1 MANKTQPAATQA
13 SGGQSCGEDMS
24 GAARP
29 AVIFNPDAS
38 KADLVWWAMEE
49 LQALREW
56 VNLLACSKADVA
68 RDIDEIAAMVL
79 HRMDPVIGG
88 LEAAFEDG
96 RA

>member
-13 SGGQSCGEDMS
+13 RGGQSHGEAAH
-24 GAARP
+24 GAAHP

-56 VNLLACSKADVA
+56 VTLLACSKADVV
-68 RDIDEIAAMVL
+68 RDMNEIAAMVL

>member
-1 MANKTQPAATQA
+1 
-13 SGGQSCGEDMS
+13 MS

>member
-1 MANKTQPAATQA
+1 MANKTRAAATPA
-13 SGGQSCGEDMS
+13 RGGQSHGEAAH
-24 GAARP
+24 GAAHP

-56 VNLLACSKADVA
+56 VNLLACSKAEVA
-68 RDIDEIAAMVL
+68 RDIDQIAAMVL

>member
-1 MANKTQPAATQA
+1 MANKTRAAATQA
-13 SGGQSCGEDMS
+13 RGGQSHGEAAH
-24 GAARP
+24 GAAHP

-56 VNLLACSKADVA
+56 VNLLACSKAEVA
-68 RDIDEIAAMVL
+68 RDIDQIAAMVL

>member
-1 MANKTQPAATQA
+1 MANKTRAAATQA
-13 SGGQSCGEDMS
+13 RGGQSHGEAAH
-24 GAARP
+24 GAAHP

-56 VNLLACSKADVA
+56 VNLLDCSKADVA